1 MSPVLIGKGD
11 NMAIQISAGMR
22 LPDDFNAIIEIPA
35 EEGQVKYEFDKDTGL
50 LLVDRFMPTA
60 MRYPCNYGFVPS
72 TLAEDGDPVDVL
84 VMTPYPVVPGCLLRV
99 RPLGL
104 LNMTDEK
111 GEDSKI
117 LAVPIE
123 KSCAALAHMQ
133 SLKDVPS
140 LLLKTIAHFFEH
152 YKDLEPNKWVKVKGW
167 EDKSFAERELIEGVQ
182 RYQESH
188 ATVTK

>member
-1 MSPVLIGKGD
+1 
-11 NMAIQISAGMR
+11 MAIQIPAGVK
-22 LPDDFNAIIEIPA
+22 LPDDFNAIIEIPTD
-35 EEGQVKYEFDKDTGL
+35 EGQVKYEFDKDTGL

-84 VMTPYPVVPGCLLRV
+84 VMTPYPVVPGSMLRV
-99 RPLGL
+99 RPIGL
-104 LNMTDEK
+104 LNMADEK

-117 LAVPIE
+117 LAAPIE
-123 KSCAALAHMQ
+123 KSCAALAHIH
-133 SLKDVPS
+133 SLKDVSP

-167 EDKSFAERELIEGVQ
+167 EDKSAAERELIESIK
-182 RYQESH
+182 RYQTSQAE
-188 ATVTK
+188 V